1 MSQIFKTISFP
12 KEYSDTGKTEILR
25 LAFNSEKHKQLLQ
38 VIELLSSNELRIL
51 LGEQSFSKLNSKSIK
66 FDRSLNKY
74 CISLIENSI
83 LDIKKEHGNEF
94 DIKMAFNRQVS
105 LNKFTKKSVTF
116 TENKTQ
122 KIHRWYPYVE
132 GYSCSFVNDILKNL
146 PYKPSAIY
154 DPFSGSGTTQIVAS
168 HNSIM
173 SYYSEINP
181 LMRFFI
187 DFKVNKVIDLLNDW
201 KNNKTQIESFLNF
214 LNENFEKTKPTT
226 HPELSK
232 FFEKNNLG
240 VLLRIKEIINRFF
253 EKNNL
258 QKHFALFALA
268 SITVLSS
275 NMIRRSDLRYRREGE
290 KYLSNSEVLQSFTQ
304 KILEMIN
311 DIEDLNS
318 SGLCLEKTELFSHN
332 AKIFPNKEDIRFDL
346 VITSPPY
353 ANGTNYFRN
362 SKLELLILDFIKTTD
377 ELSKFNLEA
386 VTAGINN
393 VTKNLPTPRNLPFA
407 KAIIENLGKNSYD
420 KRIPKMVES
429 YFSDLDI
436 VLENTSNKLKQN
448 SYFYLDIGDSQFN
461 GVHVPTDEILIQSAT
476 KYGLEL
482 VENKFVRERFS
493 KNGAPLK
500 QVVLIFKKVETTKK
514 KSNSNV
520 TAVDLLKTNYYKFRE
535 LEYKKSPYS
544 KRNWG
549 NNLHSLCS
557 YQGKLKPSIAHFL
570 VNLFTKPGMSI
581 LDPLSGVGTIPF
593 EACLQ
598 GRKGIANDLSFLAYA
613 NSFAKLTRQDAI
625 KTQDKIKKLARFIE
639 KNLVSKSEAQKT
651 VFGYNKDI
659 KDYYEDRTFR
669 EILTARAYFQSKKVL
684 DSEDALIL
692 ASLLHILHGNRP
704 YALSRRSHGVIP
716 FAPTGNFEYK
726 NLVEKLTEK
735 VNRSLKAGKN
745 GEFLEGIA
753 LNKDFLDLNNNLEK
767 ESVDAIITS
776 PPFLNSTKFYMSNW
790 IRLWFTGWDEQ
801 DFEIKKNDFLEVKQS
816 KDFLVYEKF
825 FNTCKKLLKK
835 DGVIIMHLGK
845 TEKVDMGKLLLP
857 IAEKHFK
864 VFDLFDEDVAHVEK
878 FGIRD
883 QGATHVHQF
892 LFLHN

>member
-25 LAFNSEKHKQLLQ
+25 LAFNPEKHKQLLEA
-38 VIELLSSNELRIL
+38 IELLGSNELRIL
-51 LGEQSFSKLNSKSIK
+51 LGEQSFLKLQSRSIK
-66 FDRSLNKY
+66 FDRSLNKF
-74 CISLIENSI
+74 CISLIENS
-83 LDIKKEHGNEF
+83 LRDIKKGHGNES
-94 DIKMAFNRQVS
+94 DIKKIFDRQIP

-116 TENKTQ
+116 AENKTQ

-132 GYSCSFVNDILKNL
+132 GYSCSFVNDILENL

-201 KNNKTQIESFLNF
+201 QKNKKQIESFLIF
-214 LNENFEKTKPTT
+214 LNDNFEKIKPTM
-226 HPELSK
+226 HLELSK
-232 FFEKNNLG
+232 FFEKKNLE
-240 VLLRIKEIINRFF
+240 VLLRIKEIINKFF
-253 EKNNL
+253 KNNTL
-258 QKHFALFALA
+258 HKHFALFALA
-268 SITVLSS
+268 SITVASS

-290 KYLSNSEVLQSFTQ
+290 KYLSDAEVLRNFTQ

-318 SGLCLEKTELFSHN
+318 DGFSLEKTKLFSHN
-332 AKIFPNKEDIRFDL
+332 AKIFPNKEDMEFDL

-393 VTKNLPTPRNLPFA
+393 VTKNLPSPRDLPFV
-407 KAIIENLGKNSYD
+407 KSVIEDLSKNSYD

-436 VLENTSNKLKQN
+436 VLENTSNKLKEN

-500 QVVLIFKKVETTKK
+500 QVVLIFKKIGTTKG
-514 KSNSNV
+514 KSNSKM
-520 TAVDLLKTNYYKFRE
+520 AAKDLLKENYYKFKE

-549 NNLHSLCS
+549 NSLHSLCS
-557 YQGKLKPSIAHFL
+557 YQGKLKPSIANFL
-570 VNLFTKPGMSI
+570 VNLFTEPGMSV

-598 GRKGIANDLSFLAYA
+598 GRKGIANDLSFLAYV
-613 NSFAKLTRQDAI
+613 NSFAKLTHQNAL
-625 KTQDKIKKLARFIE
+625 KTKKKIKELEKYIE
-639 KNLVSKSEAQKT
+639 KNLVSKSEAHKT

-669 EILTARAYFQSKKVL
+669 EILTARIYFQNKKVL

-716 FAPTGNFEYK
+716 FAPKGDFVYK

-735 VNRSLKAGKN
+735 VDRSLIAEKN
-745 GEFLEGIA
+745 GKFIEGVA
-753 LNKDFLDLNNNLEK
+753 LNKDFLNLNKNLKK
-767 ESVDAIITS
+767 ESIDAIITS

-790 IRLWFTGWDEQ
+790 IRLWFTGWDKQ

-816 KDFLVYEKF
+816 KDFLIYEKF
-825 FNTCKKLLKK
+825 FDTCKKLLKK
-835 DGVIIMHLGK
+835 DGIIIMHLGK

-857 IAEKHFK
+857 IAEKYFK

-883 QGATHVHQF
+883 QGATHIHQF